1 MPVSISI
8 RIDAQVPCA
17 SSVKIWKR
25 DRDVFP
31 ESIDCDI
38 DQVIFSFFFIVSR
51 KAHTEGTCI
60 SWNICFLCIQIMCMD
75 RIHAADGCGQLFVD
89 DRMLFAEGNH
99 KFKEFKQ
106 IFVLFEHTPVQPGSN
121 VVLAVAVV
129 VSEFG
134 IPKFI
139 TGKKHWCA
147 AAAHKDSTGIPDH
160 TAAK

>member
-1 MPVSISI
+1 
-8 RIDAQVPCA
+8 
-17 SSVKIWKR
+17 
-25 DRDVFP
+25 
-31 ESIDCDI
+31 
-38 DQVIFSFFFIVSR
+38 
-51 KAHTEGTCI
+51 
-60 SWNICFLCIQIMCMD
+60 MCMD

-89 DRMLFAEGNH
+89 DRMLFAECDH

-147 AAAHKDSTGIPDH
+147 AATHKDSTGITDH